1 MARDRPAT
9 IVSPSIL
16 AADFA
21 RLADE
26 CERVLQLGADWLHID
41 VMVREIAGKE
51 CRLVAPPS
59 PAAARY

>member
-26 CERVLQLGADWLHID
+26 CERIIKLGADWLHID
-41 VMVREIAGKE
+41 VMVSQRELPNQWCANHWSVGG
-51 CRLVAPPS
+51 R
-59 PAAARY
+59 R